1 MLELTFQY
9 PAWFLIFC
17 VLLGAGCAALLYY
30 RDNTFREQP
39 RMVPV
44 IMAILRFLA
53 VTLLA
58 ILLLSPLLKS
68 LLVETKKPVVVLA
81 QDVSES
87 VATDLNGAA
96 LEAYKQQWQ
105 ALKEGL
111 STDYEVH
118 ELAFGDEVREQ
129 SDFQFGDKVTN
140 ISELLRGI
148 YDLYGGQNLGAVVVA
163 SDGVY
168 NEGSNPAYTDVPLS
182 APVYTVALG
191 DTTPKKDLL
200 VKRVFHNKI
209 AYLGDKFTVQVDV
222 AASNCTGQQTVLSVG
237 KVVDGQTRNLQN
249 IPVNISG
256 NDFFI
261 TREIQLEA
269 DQPGVVEYVFL
280 LPGCKARQLPL
291 TTERKFSW
299 TSSMPARKYSCWPTA
314 RTRPVSY
321 PFHPRREQEL
331 RRIAGIHQRS
341 RTGCGEI
348 RLCHTPQSPLFG
360 QRHIRSTENAER
372 QAYSEVVH
380 RRHAD
385 GLQCALQGTG
395 TDFHA
400 E

>member
-163 SDGVY
+163 SDGV
-168 NEGSNPAYTDVPLS
+168 
-182 APVYTVALG
+182 
-191 DTTPKKDLL
+191 
-200 VKRVFHNKI
+200 
-209 AYLGDKFTVQVDV
+209 
-222 AASNCTGQQTVLSVG
+222 
-237 KVVDGQTRNLQN
+237 
-249 IPVNISG
+249 
-256 NDFFI
+256 
-261 TREIQLEA
+261 
-269 DQPGVVEYVFL
+269 
-280 LPGCKARQLPL
+280 
-291 TTERKFSW
+291 
-299 TSSMPARKYSCWPTA
+299 
-314 RTRPVSY
+314 
-321 PFHPRREQEL
+321 
-331 RRIAGIHQRS
+331 
-341 RTGCGEI
+341 
-348 RLCHTPQSPLFG
+348 
-360 QRHIRSTENAER
+360 
-372 QAYSEVVH
+372 
-380 RRHAD
+380 
-385 GLQCALQGTG
+385 
-395 TDFHA
+395 
-400 E
+400 